1 MKSQAQHLDVR
12 SANRAINA
20 LWLIGLMLS
29 SGLLGSAWW
38 LTNEPPIIS
47 IPGTR
52 EVRVISP
59 AEFGPRHIEGFA
71 RDWVL
76 RINNSHAVNYL
87 AHAATALPD
96 ADPAIH
102 EALKAYFRKQ
112 NSFYN
117 ALDRT
122 TTAEIDYLNA
132 TLEGPDLW
140 RCEYRVVMHT
150 WYGAIDTGTSTQHGL
165 IWVRVHS
172 SGESP
177 IQIAAF
183 EPGKEIS
190 AALTSTES
198 TTP

>member
-1 MKSQAQHLDVR
+1 MNARAQHLDVR
-12 SANRAINA
+12 PANRALTA
-20 LWLIGLMLS
+20 LWLFGLMLAM
-29 SGLLGSAWW
+29 GLLGSAWW
-38 LTNEPPIIS
+38 LTNESPIIS

-87 AHAATALPD
+87 AHAATSLPD

-102 EALKAYFRKQ
+102 EDLKVFFRKQ

-122 TTAEIDYLNA
+122 TTAEIDYLTA
-132 TLEGPDLW
+132 TLEAPDLW
-140 RCEYRVVMHT
+140 RCEYRVAMHT
-150 WYGAIDTGTSTQHGL
+150 WYGAIDTGSSTQDGA

-190 AALTSTES
+190 AAMTLNES
-198 TTP
+198 KSP